1 MKQSPVG
8 YNMIC
13 FVLSTFIS
21 LTPILPTFEC
31 IAMVA
36 LNADFQIQMY
46 TIDPEIFANHIFT
59 GKNICKVYYMM

>member
-1 MKQSPVG
+1 
-8 YNMIC
+8 MIC

-46 TIDPEIFANHIFT
+46 TIDPEIFANHFHRI
-59 GKNICKVYYMM
+59 KYLQSLLHDVSL